1 MSHDRAAERALRDFG
16 AVDELVA
23 SCQRELTIAQARHT
37 SRSIV
42 VTAPFLIACWFLVRN
57 AGDAQDWALPWTAQL
72 MALYLAGTAVVAALL
87 AAGALAATGTLARW
101 LPTPEELPRMVG
113 WTGTTASISIAVATL
128 ALATASVLA
137 TNWPLIRSPA
147 RSPPRRTRRDG
158 QVGPRLPPG
167 RTSTDHGTRRARTA
181 VTPPAATYPAAGT
194 EPRHGGAGRLTR
206 SAVFAAVC
214 VSVTAPGHALMSD
227 HALPARAVWSAF
239 AAVAAA
245 AWCDR
250 PGPAAPSRCAARAC

>member
-1 MSHDRAAERALRDFG
+1 MSAVEQRSDPVEDYLTALETALHGPVRAKARLLEEVRDGLTDAVAEFTGRGMSHDRAAERALRDFG
-16 AVDELVA
+16 TMEDLVA

-42 VTAPFLIACWFLVRN
+42 ITAPFLIACWFLVRN

-137 TNWPLIRSPA
+137 TNWPLIALACSLAATSHGVMAKSVRVC
-147 RSPPRRTRRDG
+147 R
-158 QVGPRLPPG
+158 QVARLPIM
-167 RTSTDHGTRRARTA
+167 
-181 VTPPAATYPAAGT
+181 
-194 EPRHGGAGRLTR
+194 E
-206 SAVFAAVC
+206 
-214 VSVTAPGHALMSD
+214 
-227 HALPARAVWSAF
+227 
-239 AAVAAA
+239 
-245 AWCDR
+245 
-250 PGPAAPSRCAARAC
+250 PAAPGPR